1 MRRST
6 PPVPLILLGA
16 GVFLLV
22 LAPMLT
28 WYVEPRAKRTTVD
41 VNVTTVFAGEGRYYD
56 AGAAAVRSG
65 QTITITRRVLGDVA
79 ASDRSGRAVWD
90 VSTTIDTPATLKL
103 KDPRRSF
110 KWTTERWVTDR
121 RTNAPVHCCGESPGP
136 FEGDAYLKFPFDVGK
151 RTYRWWDNTL
161 GATVPLRFAGVER
174 VRGYQ
179 GYRFSGAV
187 KATRTGSRQV
197 PGAIVGQ
204 PRRGQVQA
212 EEWYA
217 NDRIDLVVDR
227 RTGRVLN
234 ASLSPR
240 VTLRAPGGRRDAV
253 TLLAGDGVAFTPGT
267 QREQVD
273 SARRE
278 NRKLRLLGETAPLA
292 AVVIGGFATA
302 VGVLLLVRRT
312 TRID

>member
-1 MRRST
+1 MRRPT

-28 WYVEPRAKRTTVD
+28 WYVEPHAKRTSVD
-41 VNVTTVFAGEGRYYD
+41 VNATTVFTGEGRYYD
-56 AGAAAVRSG
+56 AEATEVRSG
-65 QTITITRRVLGDVA
+65 QKITITRRVLGDVA

-90 VSTTIDTPATLKL
+90 VSTTIDTPRTLKL
-103 KDPRRSF
+103 GDPRRSF
-110 KWTTERWVTDR
+110 QWTTERLVTDR
-121 RTNAPVHCCGESPGP
+121 RTNAPVHCCGESPSP
-136 FEGDAYLKFPFDVGK
+136 FEGEAYLKFPFDVQK
-151 RTYRWWDNTL
+151 RGYRWWDNTL
-161 GATVPLRFAGVER
+161 GSTIPLRFAGVER

-179 GYRFSGAV
+179 GYRFTGSV
-187 KATRTGSRQV
+187 RPTRTGSRQV
-197 PGAIVGQ
+197 PGAVVGQ
-204 PRRGQVQA
+204 PRRSQVQA

-234 ASLSPR
+234 ASLSPH

-253 TLLAGDGVAFTPGT
+253 TLLQGDGVAFTPGT

-273 SARRE
+273 VARRE
-278 NRKLRLLGETAPLA
+278 NRKLRLIGETAPLGA
-292 AVVIGGFATA
+292 AVVGVFAA
-302 VGVLLLVRRT
+302 AGGVLLLVRGA
-312 TRID
+312 TRAD

>member
-28 WYVEPRAKRTTVD
+28 WYVEPRAKRTSID
-41 VNVTTVFAGEGRYYD
+41 VNATTVFTGKGRYFD
-56 AGAAAVRSG
+56 AETTAVKND
-65 QTITITRRVLGDVA
+65 QEITITRRVLGDVA
-79 ASDRSGRAVWD
+79 ESDRSGRAVWD
-90 VSTTIDTPATLKL
+90 VSTTIDTPRTLGF

-110 KWTTERWVTDR
+110 QWSTERWVTDR

-136 FEGDAYLKFPFDVGK
+136 FEGDAYLKFPFDLQK
-151 RTYRWWDNTL
+151 RSYRWWDNTL

-174 VRGYQ
+174 VRGYR
-179 GYRFSGAV
+179 GYRFTGSV

-197 PGAIVGQ
+197 PGAVVGR
-204 PRRGQVQA
+204 PRSSQIQA

-234 ASLSPR
+234 ASLSPH
-240 VTLRAPGGRRDAV
+240 VTLRAPGARRDAV
-253 TLLAGDGVAFTPGT
+253 TLLQGEDVAFTPRT

-273 SARRE
+273 VAKRE
-278 NRKLRLLGETAPLA
+278 NRKLRLIGETAPLT
-292 AVVIGGFATA
+292 AVIIGGFATA
-302 VGVLLLVRRT
+302 GGVLLLVRGA
-312 TRID
+312 TRVD